1 MDKIKALLEK
11 AGCKIEVIDSICE
24 ALDTYKVSI
33 RESYDAEYKARVED
47 AKKVCVEEVESH
59 KRELARRL
67 QIFCETKS
75 AAIEAQLAKQSAL
88 SESEATTKLKN
99 IMSLLEGV
107 EPNSVANGAT
117 TAALKKA
124 RHQLQ
129 QVNEEKQKAVTVAN
143 RQSAIAEKALKQNRR
158 MASEIASLKGKLTE
172 VVSESRA
179 PKLGKRID
187 TRRSTGTPVTTRQTL
202 LENQDRRPISKN
214 ESMIRSEPNKNGFGI
229 ADIAEDM
236 DTDLI

>member
-11 AGCKIEVIDSICE
+11 AGCKSEVVGSICE
-24 ALDTYKVSI
+24 ALENYKVTL
-33 RESYDAEYKARVED
+33 RESYDAEYKARIEE

-59 KRELARRL
+59 KRELARRV

-88 SESEATTKLKN
+88 SESEAATKLKN

-107 EPNSVANGAT
+107 EPNGAANSAA

-129 QVNEEKQKAVTVAN
+129 QVSEEKNKAITVAN
-143 RQSAIAEKALKQNRR
+143 RQSAIAEKALKENRR
-158 MASEIASLKGKLTE
+158 MSAELANLKTKLT
-172 VVSESRA
+172 VNESRA
-179 PKLGKRID
+179 PQAGKRID
-187 TRRSTGTPVTTRQTL
+187 TKRATGKPVTTRQTL
-202 LENQDRRPISKN
+202 LENQDRRPAASN
-214 ESMIRSEPNKNGFGI
+214 GSAIRNVPNKNGFGI
-229 ADIAEDM
+229 ADIASNM
-236 DTDLI
+236 DEDLI